1 MEGEQIEAWLSLA
14 DAMSDEEFAWFLDD
28 TEGMSDEEI
37 LEYFAM
43 VSGDPYFGED
53 DYDSDEDS

>member
-53 DYDSDEDS
+53 DYD